1 MSFDDVREM
10 CSRQR
15 EEQVQSPKEA
25 ARLVRCRNAE
35 EAGVAGAEELIG
47 TRQDGTTF
55 SPSPWLQSLLFSS
68 TFDVV

>member
-25 ARLVRCRNAE
+25 ARLVRWRNAE
-35 EAGVAGAEELIG
+35 EAGVAGAE
-47 TRQDGTTF
+47 
-55 SPSPWLQSLLFSS
+55 
-68 TFDVV
+68 